1 MPTRH
6 AGDRWLENRLASF
19 ETPAA
24 RAPQDDV
31 FLRAIKDIRH
41 PEERPEGASRRTQDG
56 YRIVDLAVGTMR
68 VTTIF
73 ERSRQS
79 GTLGASWF
87 FQWSLS

>member
-41 PEERPEGASRRTQDG
+41 PEERPEGASRRTRDAAATPCG
-56 YRIVDLAVGTMR
+56 DLLTASFAGT
-68 VTTIF
+68 T
-73 ERSRQS
+73 
-79 GTLGASWF
+79 G
-87 FQWSLS
+87 